1 MIAFEKGNACILM
14 DSIHPFPDIVLES
27 VSILTDKRKRKS
39 LLKCR

>member
-14 DSIHPFPDIVLES
+14 DSIPFPDIVLDS